1 MSEHDVTVAD
11 RPDDPDRIGP
21 YRVVRPL
28 GRGGMGEVHLAVDE
42 RPGAAVAQVS
52 VKVLRPELQADTE
65 FRRRFARELG
75 AVRRVH
81 GRSVARVLDANLEAE
96 RPWIATEYVAGPT
109 LGQARDGVDLHA
121 LAAGLAR
128 ALADIHAAGVVHRD
142 LTPANVLLGPDGP
155 RVVDFGIAWFDDTT
169 TLTRTG
175 MVLGTPA
182 WMAPE
187 QLGDDATTPASD
199 VWAWAAVLVFAA
211 TGHPPVSGSR
221 PEVLQVRAARGELDL
236 EGVPDWV
243 LPVVRRALDPD
254 PTRRPTAAQ
263 LAIELGVPSD
273 AALTEVLERTWTLA
287 GGASSAGPSGP
298 SGTGARV
305 AAPTPVAPMAPTVV
319 ERPTPAP
326 AAAAQPDAGPG
337 AAASRGG
344 PSWAL
349 RWIPGIVLAVLG
361 ATFASVAGFL
371 AVVLVVTT
379 ILVVAACV
387 RIWEVERLPRP
398 PVRWSP
404 SPSSLVVAGL
414 ATAGSGL
421 AAALGVVWGLL
432 ALVAIVVFLVAIGA
446 HGG

>member
-11 RPDDPDRIGP
+11 RPDGPDRIGP

-28 GRGGMGEVHLAVDE
+28 GRGGMGEVYLAVDE
-42 RPGAAVAQVS
+42 RPGAAVAQVA
-52 VKVLRPELQADTE
+52 VKVLRPELQADE
-65 FRRRFARELG
+65 GFRRRFARELG

-81 GRSVARVLDANLEAE
+81 GRSVARVLDANLEAA
-96 RPWIATEYVAGPT
+96 RPWIATEYVPGPT
-109 LGQARDGVDLHA
+109 LGAARGDVDLHA

-187 QLGDDATTPASD
+187 QLGDDRTTPASD
-199 VWAWAAVLVFAA
+199 VWAWGAVLVFAA
-211 TGHPPVSGSR
+211 AGHPPVRGSR
-221 PEVLQVRAARGELDL
+221 PEVLQVRAARGKLDL
-236 EGVPDWV
+236 DGVPDWLHPLV
-243 LPVVRRALDPD
+243 ARALDPD
-254 PTRRPTAAQ
+254 PGRRPTAAQ
-263 LAIELGVPSD
+263 LAIELGVPTD
-273 AALTEVLERTWTLA
+273 AALTEVLERTWVGG
-287 GGASSAGPSGP
+287 GGASTAGVPAPIPGGPTATAPVGPTALEAPEPAPVAGAP
-298 SGTGARV
+298 SGTAV
-305 AAPTPVAPMAPTVV
+305 
-319 ERPTPAP
+319 
-326 AAAAQPDAGPG
+326 GPP
-337 AAASRGG
+337 ASRRV
-344 PSWAL
+344 PAWVP
-349 RWIPGIVLAVLG
+349 RWLPGIVLALLG
-361 ATFASVAGFL
+361 ATFASIAGFL
-371 AVVLVVTT
+371 AVVLAVT
-379 ILVVAACV
+379 ILVVVAACV

-398 PVRWSP
+398 PVAWVP